1 MGDSVGKRSQG
12 LLFILVPKSDFRI
25 EDTWFVSG
33 LRGTGSKD
41 IVVDNAFVP
50 NYRVVPAVEL
60 RDGKSPGR
68 AVHDTPNYRIPSGA
82 MLPYTLAA
90 PIIGMAQGALDAYES
105 YMRDR
110 VVTRTGEKMAEMVGI
125 QLRVSEAEAEVH
137 AARLIMQE
145 DGREVFAGA
154 GRHEM
159 PTLED
164 LAHYRRNQAYVAKL
178 CVRAV
183 NRIFEASAGHA
194 LYDSSPIQRF
204 HRDPHAASHHFG
216 LSWDPVAG
224 QYGRIRLG
232 LEPTEA
238 VAEAARRGIINL

>member
-1 MGDSVGKRSQG
+1 VILQGNGPEG
-12 LLFILVPKSDFRI
+12 LLFIPVPEPDFRI
-25 EDTWFVSG
+25 EDTWLVSG
-33 LRGTGSKD
+33 LCGTGSKD

-68 AVHDTPNYRIPSGA
+68 AIHDTPNYRIPSGA
-82 MLPYTLAA
+82 MLPYALAT

-110 VVTRTGEKMAEMVGI
+110 VTARTGERMAEMEGI
-125 QLRVSEAEAEVH
+125 QLRVAEAEAEVH
-137 AARLIMQE
+137 AARPIMQE

-154 GRHEM
+154 RRHEM

-164 LAHYRRNQAYVAKL
+164 RPRYRHNRAYVAKL
-178 CVRAV
+178 CVGAV
-183 NRIFEASAGHA
+183 NRVFEASGGHA

-204 HRDPHAASHHFG
+204 HRDAHAASHHSG
-216 LSWDPVAG
+216 LSWDTVAE

-232 LEPTEA
+232 LEPTDTSQ
-238 VAEAARRGIINL
+238 I

>member
-1 MGDSVGKRSQG
+1 VILHGNGPQG
-12 LLFILVPKSDFRI
+12 LLFILVPKQDYRI
-25 EDTWFVSG
+25 EDTWFVAG

-50 NYRVVPAVEL
+50 EYRVVPAVEL
-60 RDGKSPGR
+60 QDANSPGR
-68 AVHDTPNYRIPSGA
+68 AVHDTPNYRIPSGS

-90 PIIGMAQGALDAYES
+90 PIIGMARGALDAYEG

-110 VVTRTGEKMAEMVGI
+110 IVVRTGERMARMVGV
-125 QLRVSEAEAEVH
+125 QLRIGEAKAEVD

-145 DGREVFAGA
+145 DGRQVFAFA
-154 GRHEM
+154 RRNEM
-159 PTLED
+159 PSLED
-164 LAHYRRNQAYVAKL
+164 RARYRRNQSYVAKL

-183 NRIFEASAGHA
+183 NRIYEASGGHA

-204 HRDPHAASHHFG
+204 HRDAHAASHHSG
-216 LSWDPVAG
+216 LSWDTAAE

-232 LEPTEA
+232 LEPTDTS
-238 VAEAARRGIINL
+238 RT